1 MLAALGFSGLG
12 SVWVFSDLDF
22 VGFSVTWIFV
32 WFFQWF
38 GSWLV
43 FLDVGCTRF
52 FRLWIFVGFFR
63 DVWILVFRIWDFAWF
78 FGFGFFSFADT
89 NIYKNNAEM
98 KLFRLR
104 CGFAR
109 RKKRLPDERNFKA

>member
-1 MLAALGFSGLG
+1 M
-12 SVWVFSDLDF
+12 
-22 VGFSVTWIFV
+22 
-32 WFFQWF
+32 
-38 GSWLV
+38 V

-52 FRLWIFVGFFR
+52 FGSG
-63 DVWILVFRIWDFAWF
+63 ILLGF

-89 NIYKNNAEM
+89 NIYKNKAEM

-109 RKKRLPDERNFKA
+109 RKKRLPDERNLKSEIEAGYTTYSVLNNCLSDKNEGKGGWYWGD